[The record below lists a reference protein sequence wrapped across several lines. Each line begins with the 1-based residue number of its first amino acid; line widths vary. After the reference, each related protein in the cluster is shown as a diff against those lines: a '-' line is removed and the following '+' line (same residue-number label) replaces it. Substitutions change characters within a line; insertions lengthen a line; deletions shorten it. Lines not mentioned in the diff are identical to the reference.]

1 MSRFP
6 RDASKQRVLAALER
20 LGFEIVREEQQIALR
35 RLNPD
40 GSITP
45 MTIPNHKAYKA
56 GTLRTVLRQAGIS
69 REAFLEAYHGPRS

>member
-6 RDASKQRVLAALER
+6 RDAPKRKVLKAFKG
-20 LGFEIVREEQQIALR
+20 LGFEIVREEEHIALR

-45 MTIPNHKAYKA
+45 MAN
-56 GTLRTVLRQAGIS
+56 L
-69 REAFLEAYHGPRS
+69 